1 VGQPKAKAT
10 RYVALL
16 RGVNLVKRNR
26 VAMAPLRALCE
37 ELGCTNVRTYIA
49 SGNVVF
55 DSTETA
61 AVLRTKLEHG
71 IEREFG
77 ISIIVVVLSAAD
89 LAKAIRQNPFPKAE
103 AGTVH
108 AAFSEDDIAKAD
120 IDRLS
125 ALQLEPEEVA
135 IVGRTIYMYLPV
147 GYTNARMP
155 REIDRVKVK
164 VTIRN
169 WRTVNAL
176 NDMANG

>member
-1 VGQPKAKAT
+1 VGQPTAKT
-10 RYVALL
+10 RRYVALL

-26 VAMAPLRALCE
+26 VAMAPLRELCA
-37 ELGCTNVRTYIA
+37 ELGCSNVRTYIA

-61 AVLRTKLEHG
+61 AVLRKKLEQG

-89 LAKAIRQNPFPKAE
+89 LAKAIKQNPFPKAE
-103 AGTVH
+103 DGTLH

-147 GYTNARMP
+147 GYSNARMP

-176 NDMANG
+176 NDMAKG